1 MSFKGG
7 GGANVFWQK
16 VVLGL
21 LLIKEE
27 EEALCYLYRGNFTQN
42 EKREKEKRRQKGC
55 AFFDACLGF

>member
-42 EKREKEKRRQKGC
+42 EKREKEKRRL
-55 AFFDACLGF
+55 FLMRV